1 MKKEKVRKV
10 LERDPSK
17 IVPIAFDDIF
27 KVVFGSEENKDITA
41 YLVSLLLKLPYEK
54 VKGHVKFKESRIYK
68 QRSNEKNSEKDIVFL
83 VDTSKPMKLNL
94 EMNRLERLEPETIDR
109 NVYYL
114 SNLFGSGLKIKDEYK
129 DIKTTIQYNFNLDY
143 ADKLGEELI
152 DEYVYR
158 NRRGNVLTFKTRIVH
173 INIKKMADL
182 WYNGEYKKFS
192 DISPI
197 LFGLSAMILETDKE
211 KFENLVD
218 SIKMDE
224 SIKEQMERIVMDLN
238 IDDELVTKYYDAE
251 EERKKFNEAV
261 KDRIKREAM
270 EEGIRQGLEEGL
282 EKGMQEGLEKGMQE
296 GLEKGMQEGLEKG
309 MQEGLEKGMQKGLEK
324 GMQEGLEKGSL
335 EKQQE
340 IILNMYNKGLD
351 IESISKFMNLSILE
365 VEMIINHS

>member
-1 MKKEKVRKV
+1 MIKEKTRKQ
-10 LERDPSK
+10 LERDPRLM
-17 IVPIAFDDIF
+17 VPIAFDDIF

-54 VKGHVKFKESRIYK
+54 VKGHVKFKESRNYK
-68 QRSNEKNSEKDIVFL
+68 QRSKEKNSEKDIVFL
-83 VDTSKPMKLNL
+83 VDASESMKLNL

-158 NRRGNVLTFKTRIVH
+158 NQRGNVLTFKSRIVH

-211 KFENLVD
+211 KFQYLVD
-218 SIKMDE
+218 SIKMNE
-224 SIKEQMERIVMDLN
+224 SIKEQMERVVMDLN
-238 IDDELVTKYYDAE
+238 IDDELVTKYYDLE
-251 EERKKFNEAV
+251 EERKKYNEAV
-261 KDRIKREAM
+261 KDRVKREAM
-270 EEGIRQGLEEGL
+270 EEGIRQGLQEGLEQGIKEGL
-282 EKGMQEGLEKGMQE
+282 EKGIQEGLEKGIKEGLEKGIQE
-296 GLEKGMQEGLEKG
+296 GLEKGI
-309 MQEGLEKGMQKGLEK
+309 QKN
-324 GMQEGLEKGSL
+324 
-335 EKQQE
+335 QQE
-340 IILNMYNKGLD
+340 IILNMYNNGLD
-351 IESISKFMNLSILE
+351 IGNIAKYVNLSIDE
-365 VEMIINHS
+365 VEKIINQNKKN